1 MYQPI
6 ANSGQ
11 NANNV
16 MKRYGNDVMCCD
28 SYPTACQYDITI
40 ATAAT
45 VNNIKFKR
53 TAEGDTITKTF
64 TAVGGTAVVA
74 AIKAALVAEGY
85 EEDSDEVT
93 GVTSAVVS
101 SNTIYS
107 ITGSLIVVSMTHT
120 TSTVVT
126 PTTKCDRTGICDH
139 YITTAG
145 GAANVFGVD
154 GTDEDLG
161 SLVIGTDAAA
171 AVKAAIEG
179 AIRQCAPAT
188 RQKDEGRDWNDYAQR
203 TARYAYS
210 AAGDRQAAELG
221 KYRQQWEKLEGREPV
236 RQQEQAKAQKIERD
250 NSPGMSR

>member
-11 NANNV
+11 NANNA
-16 MKRYGNDVMCCD
+16 MKRYANDDVCCD

-45 VNNIKFKR
+45 VNNIKFKK
-53 TAEGDTITKTF
+53 TAEGETITKTF
-64 TAVGGTAVVA
+64 TASGGTAVVA

-85 EEDSDEVT
+85 EEDSDEVQ

-126 PTTKCDRTGICDH
+126 PTTKCNRVGICDH

-154 GTDEDLG
+154 GEDEDLG
-161 SLVIGTDAAA
+161 SLVIGVDNAA

-179 AIRQCAPAT
+179 ATAWPSGYTVAVTEDADLYYITINGPGT
-188 RQKDEGRDWNDYAQR
+188 VVFTWNGDKFVKQDCV
-203 TARYAYS
+203 
-210 AAGDRQAAELG
+210 AG
-221 KYRQQWEKLEGREPV
+221 Y
-236 RQQEQAKAQKIERD
+236 IE
-250 NSPGMSR
+250 

>member
-11 NANNV
+11 NANNL
-16 MKRYGNDVMCCD
+16 MKRYGNDDVCCD

-40 ATAAT
+40 ATSAT
-45 VNNIKFKR
+45 VNNIKFKK

-64 TAVGGTAVVA
+64 TASGGTAVVA

-85 EEDSDEVT
+85 EEDSDEVR
-93 GVTSAVVS
+93 GVTSRVSS

-126 PTTKCDRTGICDH
+126 PTTKCNRVGICDH

-154 GTDEDLG
+154 GEDEDLG
-161 SLVIGTDAAA
+161 SLVIGTNNAA

-179 AIRQCAPAT
+179 ATAWPAGYT
-188 RQKDEGRDWNDYAQR
+188 VAVTEDADLYYITINGPGTVVFTWNGDKFVKQDCV
-203 TARYAYS
+203 
-210 AAGDRQAAELG
+210 AGYIA
-221 KYRQQWEKLEGREPV
+221 
-236 RQQEQAKAQKIERD
+236 
-250 NSPGMSR
+250 

>member
-6 ANSGQ
+6 ANPTQ
-11 NANNV
+11 NANNA
-16 MKRYGNDVMCCD
+16 MKRYGNDDVCCND
-28 SYPTACQYDITI
+28 YPTACQYDLTI

-53 TAEGDTITKTF
+53 TAEGETITKTF

-85 EEDSDEVT
+85 EEDSDEVQ

-120 TSTVVT
+120 TNTVVT
-126 PTTKCDRTGICDH
+126 PTTKCDRVGICDH
-139 YITTAG
+139 YITSAG
-145 GAANVFGVD
+145 GAENIFGVD
-154 GTDEDLG
+154 GEDEDLG
-161 SLVIGTDAAA
+161 ALVIGSNNAA

-179 AIRQCAPAT
+179 ATAFPSGYTVTVTEDADLYYITINGPGT
-188 RQKDEGRDWNDYAQR
+188 VVFTWNGDKFVKQDCV
-203 TARYAYS
+203 
-210 AAGDRQAAELG
+210 AGYIA
-221 KYRQQWEKLEGREPV
+221 
-236 RQQEQAKAQKIERD
+236 
-250 NSPGMSR
+250 

>member
-6 ANSGQ
+6 ANPGQ
-11 NANNV
+11 NATNL
-16 MKRYGNDVMCCD
+16 MKRYANDDVCCD

-40 ATAAT
+40 ATSAT
-45 VNNIKFKR
+45 VNNIKFKK

-64 TAVGGTAVVA
+64 TASGGTAVVA

-85 EEDSDEVT
+85 EEDSDEVR
-93 GVTSAVVS
+93 GVTSRVSS

-126 PTTKCDRTGICDH
+126 PTTKCNRVGICDH

-154 GTDEDLG
+154 GEDEDLG
-161 SLVIGTDAAA
+161 SLVIGTNNAA

-179 AIRQCAPAT
+179 ATAWPAGYT
-188 RQKDEGRDWNDYAQR
+188 VAVTEDADLYYITINGPGTVVFTWNGDKFVKQDCV
-203 TARYAYS
+203 
-210 AAGDRQAAELG
+210 AGYIA
-221 KYRQQWEKLEGREPV
+221 
-236 RQQEQAKAQKIERD
+236 
-250 NSPGMSR
+250 

>member
-6 ANSGQ
+6 SVPDQ
-11 NANNV
+11 NANNAL
-16 MKRYGNDVMCCD
+16 KRYGNDDMCCD

-53 TAEGDTITKTF
+53 TAEGETVTKTF

-85 EEDSDEVT
+85 EEDSDEVR
-93 GVTSAVVS
+93 GVTSRVVS

-126 PTTKCDRTGICDH
+126 PTTKCERVGICDH

-161 SLVIGTDAAA
+161 GLDIGTDNAA

-179 AIRQCAPAT
+179 A
-188 RQKDEGRDWNDYAQR
+188 
-203 TARYAYS
+203 
-210 AAGDRQAAELG
+210 AAWPSGYTVAVTEDAELYYITING
-221 KYRQQWEKLEGREPV
+221 
-236 RQQEQAKAQKIERD
+236 
-250 NSPGMSR
+250 PGPIVFSWNGNKFVKQDCVAGYIA

>member
-6 ANSGQ
+6 ANPGQ
-11 NANNV
+11 NANNA
-16 MKRYGNDVMCCD
+16 MKRYANDDVCCD

-53 TAEGDTITKTF
+53 TAEGETITKTF

-85 EEDSDEVT
+85 EEDSDEVQ
-93 GVTSAVVS
+93 GVTSRVSS

-120 TSTVVT
+120 TNTVVT
-126 PTTKCDRTGICDH
+126 PTTKCDRVGICDH

-161 SLVIGTDAAA
+161 SLVIGSDNAA

-179 AIRQCAPAT
+179 ATAWPSGYTAT
-188 RQKDEGRDWNDYAQR
+188 VTEDADLYYITINGPGNVVFSWNGDKFVKQDCV
-203 TARYAYS
+203 
-210 AAGDRQAAELG
+210 AGYIA
-221 KYRQQWEKLEGREPV
+221 
-236 RQQEQAKAQKIERD
+236 
-250 NSPGMSR
+250 

>member
-6 ANSGQ
+6 ANPTQ
-11 NANNV
+11 NANNA
-16 MKRYGNDVMCCD
+16 MKRYGNDDVCCND
-28 SYPTACQYDITI
+28 YPTACQYDLTI

-53 TAEGDTITKTF
+53 TAEGETITKTF

-85 EEDSDEVT
+85 EEDSDEVQ
-93 GVTSAVVS
+93 GVTSRVSS

-120 TSTVVT
+120 TNTVVT
-126 PTTKCDRTGICDH
+126 PTTKCDRVGICDH

-161 SLVIGTDAAA
+161 SLVIGSDNAA

-179 AIRQCAPAT
+179 ATAFPSGYTVTVTEDADLYYITINGPGT
-188 RQKDEGRDWNDYAQR
+188 VVFTWNGDKFVKQDCV
-203 TARYAYS
+203 
-210 AAGDRQAAELG
+210 AGYIA
-221 KYRQQWEKLEGREPV
+221 
-236 RQQEQAKAQKIERD
+236 
-250 NSPGMSR
+250 

>member
-171 AVKAAIEG
+171 AVKAAIEV
-179 AIRQCAPAT
+179 AT
-188 RQKDEGRDWNDYAQR
+188 AWPSGYTVAVTEDADLYYITINGPGPIVFTWNGDKFVKQNCV
-203 TARYAYS
+203 
-210 AAGDRQAAELG
+210 AGYIA
-221 KYRQQWEKLEGREPV
+221 
-236 RQQEQAKAQKIERD
+236 
-250 NSPGMSR
+250 

>member
-6 ANSGQ
+6 ANPGQ
-11 NANNV
+11 NANNL
-16 MKRYGNDVMCCD
+16 MKRYGNDDVCCD

-45 VNNIKFKR
+45 VNNIKFKK
-53 TAEGDTITKTF
+53 TAEGETITKAF
-64 TAVGGTAVVA
+64 TASGGTAVVA

-85 EEDSDEVT
+85 EEDSDEVQ

-126 PTTKCDRTGICDH
+126 PTTKCNRVGICDH

-154 GTDEDLG
+154 GVDEDLG
-161 SLVIGTDAAA
+161 SLVIGVDNAA

-179 AIRQCAPAT
+179 ATAWPAGYT
-188 RQKDEGRDWNDYAQR
+188 VAVTEDADLYYITINGPGTVVFTWNGDKFAKQDCV
-203 TARYAYS
+203 
-210 AAGDRQAAELG
+210 AGYIA
-221 KYRQQWEKLEGREPV
+221 
-236 RQQEQAKAQKIERD
+236 
-250 NSPGMSR
+250 